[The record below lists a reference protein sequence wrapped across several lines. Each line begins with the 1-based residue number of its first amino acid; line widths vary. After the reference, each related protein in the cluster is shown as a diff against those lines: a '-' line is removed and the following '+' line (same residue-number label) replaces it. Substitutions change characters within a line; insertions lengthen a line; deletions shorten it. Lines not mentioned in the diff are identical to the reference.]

1 MIVLA
6 RMLLTSRLQGKL
18 FSIVTEETI
27 DLMNDL
33 SYSAM
38 QESRFLLACCKNVAK
53 DSFSFL
59 GDKSIL
65 MKSGSKVFVHRDND
79 GNVLAMV
86 VVPLDGKLKPSSE
99 ILSAIGASKYDSH
112 SISSNCEMKIDT
124 LCGSPEKRLV

>member
-1 MIVLA
+1 MPALA
-6 RMLLTSRLQGKL
+6 RILLTSRLKGKL

-38 QESRFLLACCKNVAK
+38 QESRFSLDCCNNVAK
-53 DSFSFL
+53 DSFSYL

-65 MKSGSKVFVHRDND
+65 MKSGGSKVFVHRDKD

-86 VVPLDGKLKPSSE
+86 VVPLDGKLKSSSE
-99 ILSAIGASKYDSH
+99 ILSAIGTSKYDFH

-124 LCGSPEKRLV
+124 LCG